1 MMDYL
6 DAVLEHY
13 DGLIFCVEH
22 YDNVMVDQGK
32 SSKKFSKSRPKNVE
46 KKKDF
51 FCLIDLNGE

>member
-32 SSKKFSKSRPKNVE
+32 SSKNFPSPDPK
-46 KKKDF
+46 
-51 FCLIDLNGE
+51 L